1 MKADDL
7 PQTLAECHALIR
19 EYRAMDEEPFRQTGA
34 IVGNRLGVAAQQ
46 GALLLM
52 LANSRRPLSS
62 SQIEL
67 DLPSRTGIEGR
78 RSITIVR
85 VLVASLRR
93 TLGAEAVLSNGR
105 GANKELGYW
114 LSPEWKQR
122 VKAAAG

>member
-1 MKADDL
+1 
-7 PQTLAECHALIR
+7 
-19 EYRAMDEEPFRQTGA
+19 
-34 IVGNRLGVAAQQ
+34 
-46 GALLLM
+46 
-52 LANSRRPLSS
+52 
-62 SQIEL
+62 
-67 DLPSRTGIEGR
+67 
-78 RSITIVR
+78 